1 MKAGNSA
8 RTRERRED
16 VPSIYRWDSRDYP
29 YDASMKNLAKAF
41 ASPRYH
47 PPRPWRSKEEALMV
61 RRFVLL
67 WLTCRDRSRPTGRA
81 WARQLG
87 ISHTW
92 LQKLVREFTADPN
105 EMRRIQSLG
114 DPRSAD
120 FIRAKE
126 YSQEM
131 RTRGEL
137 RTRFRNRESSRRL

>member
-1 MKAGNSA
+1 M
-8 RTRERRED
+8 
-16 VPSIYRWDSRDYP
+16 PSIYRQDSRSDP
-29 YDASMKNLAKAF
+29 YDAPMRNFAKAR
-41 ASPRYH
+41 AKWR
-47 PPRPWRSKEEALMV
+47 PPRPWRSDEEAQLIK
-61 RRFVLL
+61 RFVFQ

-92 LQKLVREFTADPN
+92 LQKLVRKFIADPN

-126 YSQEM
+126 SSQEM
-131 RTRGEL
+131 RARGEL
-137 RTRFRNRESSRRL
+137 RSYRNTRSNRFAVRSGY